1 MMTSWRNSSF
11 VLGWSQLSH
20 GRSRMIVALVGVS
33 VTVLLMLI
41 MLSIRDMVIQSSLHV
56 PASLKGDLIV
66 LSPRTQ
72 SLMRAAPF
80 PRRFLNRLQGINA
93 VDRVSAVYVE
103 NARWV
108 NPWTKQEH
116 LIRVYGMELTEDI
129 LGLTGIDPSDPALR
143 TADTA
148 IFDRLSRPNFGPVVQ
163 EVLAER
169 PVSVE
174 VNGRRITVCGVTL
187 AGITVGVD
195 GNLFTTHANFQRLF
209 PGPTAAACNIGVVRL
224 QPGFD
229 SQRVREI
236 AQQILGTEARVL
248 TRERM
253 IEEERDYMRKN
264 DPVDF
269 LMNMIA
275 GVAFFVG
282 MIIVYQILYSDV
294 VAHLAQFA
302 TLKAIGFGNGFL
314 LRIIIS
320 EGVIL
325 SLIGFGPG
333 LGAAHVLTR
342 LTGNVIQLPVEITAD
357 RVVVALALTVA
368 MCVIAAA
375 AAVRKLTQADPADV
389 F

>member
-1 MMTSWRNSSF
+1 
-11 VLGWSQLSH
+11 
-20 GRSRMIVALVGVS
+20 MIVALVGVS
-33 VTVLLMLI
+33 VTVLLMLTL
-41 MLSIRDMVIQSSLHV
+41 LSLRDTVIRSSLLV

-93 VDRVSAVYVE
+93 VDCVSAVYVE

-116 LIRVYGMELTEDI
+116 LIRVYGMDLTEDI
-129 LGLTGIDPSDPALR
+129 LGLSGIDPSDPALR

-148 IFDRLSRPNFGPVVQ
+148 IFDRLSRPKFGPVAD
-163 EVLAER
+163 EVIAGR

-209 PGPTAAACNIGVVRL
+209 SAQTAAACNIGVVRL
-224 QPGFD
+224 RPGFD
-229 SQRVREI
+229 SRRVREI
-236 AQQILGTEARVL
+236 AQQTLGAEARVL
-248 TRERM
+248 TRELM
-253 IEEERDYMRKN
+253 IEGEREYMRKN

-269 LMNMIA
+269 MMNMIS

-294 VAHLAQFA
+294 ITHLAQFA
-302 TLKAIGFGNGFL
+302 TLKAIGFDSGFL

-320 EGVIL
+320 EGLIL
-325 SLIGFGPG
+325 SLIGFWPG
-333 LGAAHVLTR
+333 LGAAHLLTR
-342 LTGNVIQLPVEITAD
+342 LTGNVIKLPVEITAD
-357 RVVVALALTVA
+357 RVVVVLVLNVG

-375 AAVRKLTQADPADV
+375 AAVCKLTQANPADV